1 MVKIMTDRWIVAEVD
16 SKSGDW
22 EPEYFEDESSA
33 RKRYNHRRVGSYLIY
48 LLKIVEVDDK
58 RMMKK

>member
-1 MVKIMTDRWIVAEVD
+1 MTERWIVAEVN
-16 SKSGDW
+16 SSSGDW

-33 RKRYNHRRVGSYLIY
+33 RKRYNKRRVGSYLIY

-58 RMMKK
+58 RKVY